1 MIDAPRKMPWVKVRL
16 TEPVGMV
23 CLRCGA
29 ESPPCGK
36 MKRDEFLATAAEF
49 TRAHEGCP
57 EPPCGD
63 KLPEHGVL
71 VEVVRDR
78 SGAKY
83 PAVVQSFAEPVGSF
97 GRMLVVIAPEA
108 DPNPFLILGHPP
120 VAGLHPGMNGS
131 LSWVNHGGPFD
142 GWWRFTPDQSKEGS

>member
-1 MIDAPRKMPWVKVRL
+1 VIDTPRKMPWVKMRL
-16 TEPVGMV
+16 TEPIGMV

-29 ESPPCGK
+29 ESPPCGT
-36 MKRDEFLATAAEF
+36 MKRDEFLTAAAEF

-57 EPPCGD
+57 EPPGGD
-63 KLPEHGVL
+63 KVPDHGVL

-78 SGAKY
+78 HGVKY
-83 PAVVQSFAEPVGSF
+83 PAVVESFAEPTGGL

-120 VAGLHPGMNGS
+120 VSGLREGMRGTIE
-131 LSWVNHGGPFD
+131 WVDREGPLG
-142 GWWRFTPDQSKEGS
+142 GWWRFTPGEGPVP